1 MEERLQDKIKE
12 LSQVQEANK
21 TQDDKVHPLWFY
33 KDDNGKKVVG
43 VLGLSKEILSEN
55 YMVTF
60 DSFKSGYRYD
70 EKLGHWRIGYKE
82 YLGKV
87 ISDKLQSVGFW
98 KPNSFNSTQLFISN
112 QIYSDTSINF
122 FDHSDPNLVVFK
134 NGTYNF
140 KEDILKSNDPNDYIL
155 TGHDYNL
162 DMKSDTPITD
172 AWFRETFQDADK
184 FMMEYIGYMFYRSYK
199 PFQKFVILRGSGGDG
214 KSTFLNYV
222 RKMIGGSNTSSVD
235 LKGLSGDNA
244 KFNTSHLYGKELNY
258 FADIGKNYL
267 EDSSTIKALTGD
279 DYITGEFKGKDPFD
293 FMNYAK
299 LLFSANELPTFS
311 DFTKGFIRRIGLVN
325 FYFIPDF
332 TNRYD
337 MKQIEDEIPA
347 FTYKCMLAFEK
358 AHKSKKLSETPE
370 MINQTNKWLEMNN
383 HIATFV
389 SDMCII
395 NLDNEQGESSS
406 CVYKEYKDY
415 CSNQGYNPRGQ
426 SALTEYLETKGIV
439 HKKKQIKGDRVWRYI
454 HLAMNDKKGV
464 NF

>member
-1 MEERLQDKIKE
+1 MEERLQATIEKARQ
-12 LSQVQEANK
+12 LQQVKVSE
-21 TQDDKVHPLWFY
+21 DDKVHPLWFY
-33 KDDNGKKVVG
+33 KDDNDKKAIS

-55 YMVTF
+55 NMITF

-70 EKLGHWRIGYKE
+70 KKLGHWRIGYKE

-87 ISDKLQSVGFW
+87 ISDKLQGVGFW

-112 QIYSDTSINF
+112 QIYSDTPINL
-122 FDHSDPNLVVFK
+122 FDNSKPSLIVFQ
-134 NGTYNF
+134 NGTYDME
-140 KEDILKSNDPNDYIL
+140 KDCMKPNDPNDYIL
-155 TGHDYNL
+155 SGHDYKL
-162 DMKSDTPITD
+162 DMESDTPLTD
-172 AWFRETFQDADK
+172 AWFKETFQNADK

-222 RKMIGGSNTSSVD
+222 RKMIGGNNTSSVD

-454 HLAMNDKKGV
+454 HLAMNDKRGV